1 MEEQD
6 YEGDY
11 LRDKA
16 LIEAEKQM
24 KLEAEWRE
32 MEEYEQQ
39 LPAKITVL
47 IEIPKKEKYE
57 NKTLSEYI
65 KELIALESKGF
76 GDLSVVQFFPDDEEE
91 TYIRRVTDIRLAKVR
106 DINVDSLQCEFV
118 GFENNGENI
127 YCPIITKEECNCI
140 CV

>member
-24 KLEAEWRE
+24 RLEAEWRE
-32 MEEYEQQ
+32 MEEYEEQK
-39 LPAKITVL
+39 PAKITVL

-57 NKTLSEYI
+57 K
-65 KELIALESKGF
+65 
-76 GDLSVVQFFPDDEEE
+76 
-91 TYIRRVTDIRLAKVR
+91 
-106 DINVDSLQCEFV
+106 
-118 GFENNGENI
+118 
-127 YCPIITKEECNCI
+127 
-140 CV
+140 